1 MSERYA
7 IYFAPAVGSELWRRA
22 AAWLGRD
29 ALTGQMFDAGVGGLD
44 PAHRLALTHSAR
56 RYGFH
61 ATLKAPLALAPGLAA
76 RDLDRALRAWAAAN
90 PPVDLGRLQLAWL
103 GEFLALVP
111 EAPSAALNDLAGRVV
126 VDFDGFRAPLTATE
140 RQRRT
145 AAGLDPRE
153 LELLETYGY
162 PYVLDR
168 FLFHMTLTDRLPEAD
183 REPFRR
189 AADAFLAPLLDE
201 YVLLDRLVVFHQAEA
216 GAPFARLR
224 DYPLAGEGQ

>member
-7 IYFAPAVGSELWRRA
+7 IYFAPPVGSELWRRTA
-22 AAWLGRD
+22 LWLGRD
-29 ALTGQMFDAGVGGLD
+29 AATGAAFEADIAGLD
-44 PAHRLALTHSAR
+44 PARRLPLTHSAR

-61 ATLKAPLALAPGLAA
+61 ATLKAPMALAPGLAD

-111 EAPSAALNDLAGRVV
+111 EAPTAALNDFAARIVI
-126 VDFDGFRAPLTATE
+126 DFDSFRAPATVAE
-140 RQRRT
+140 RERRT
-145 AAGLDPRE
+145 AAGLDSRE
-153 LELLETYGY
+153 IELLETYGY

-168 FLFHMTLTDRLPEAD
+168 FLFHMTLTDRLPETD

-201 YVLLDRLVVFHQAEA
+201 PVLLDRLVVFHQAEE
-216 GAPFARLR
+216 GARFARLR
-224 DYPLAGEGQ
+224 DYPLAG